1 VKVVVGTVTP
11 VLLPVAEPS
20 STVTIQNLGTG
31 VVYVDGDSGVTT
43 GTGMKIPVGTSLT
56 ISGPDSLGSLY
67 LISDIAA
74 TDVRYLA

>member
-1 VKVVVGTVTP
+1 MKVVVGTVTP
-11 VLLPVAEPS
+11 VLLPVVEPS

-31 VVYVDGDSGVTT
+31 VVYVDGDPGVTT